1 MKLRELASVCRLT
14 IVGNSEAEV
23 YSIAYADEA
32 TKKDISVAF
41 SVSELKKTQAN
52 IVLTEP
58 IVYETDKTL
67 VYCNYGDIFSTIAA
81 IVRVFTQI
89 GYYKD
94 YQYMPK
100 YTKQS
105 QDVFIGKNVEIGEDS
120 YIYPN
125 VTIGDDV
132 HIGKNCCVE
141 SGVFISN
148 GTYIGDN
155 CIIRSGARIGISS
168 FLHYDKD
175 GKACCFPGVGITIL
189 GNDVQIGSNTIIQ
202 RGSISD
208 TVVEDRVLIGNLVV
222 IGHDVKIGHD
232 SHISCQAGLAG
243 RSRIGSHVKIMG
255 QAGIAEG
262 IEIAD
267 YSNVLGN
274 SMATKNVHKGKVIS
288 GAYGRDHREELKIQ
302 ALLRKYYRRD

>member
-1 MKLRELASVCRLT
+1 
-14 IVGNSEAEV
+14 
-23 YSIAYADEA
+23 
-32 TKKDISVAF
+32 
-41 SVSELKKTQAN
+41 
-52 IVLTEP
+52 
-58 IVYETDKTL
+58 
-67 VYCNYGDIFSTIAA
+67 
-81 IVRVFTQI
+81 
-89 GYYKD
+89 
-94 YQYMPK
+94 MPK

-105 QDVFIGKNVEIGEDS
+105 QDIFIGKNVEIGEDS

-155 CIIRSGARIGISS
+155 SIIRSGARIGISS

-189 GNDVQIGSNTIIQ
+189 GNDVQVGSNTIIQ

-208 TVVEDRVLIGNLVV
+208 TVIEDRVLIGNLVV

-255 QAGIAEG
+255 KQE
-262 IEIAD
+262 
-267 YSNVLGN
+267 
-274 SMATKNVHKGKVIS
+274 
-288 GAYGRDHREELKIQ
+288 
-302 ALLRKYYRRD
+302 